1 MFTVNPYSASDLIR
15 VDGKT
20 QNEDYYLV
28 EYGSTTKYHGKP
40 KIKMLSFA
48 SLDET
53 TRKTLPIKILF
64 YNKDNKILLA
74 VECIL
79 NE

>member
-1 MFTVNPYSASDLIR
+1 
-15 VDGKT
+15 
-20 QNEDYYLV
+20 
-28 EYGSTTKYHGKP
+28 
-40 KIKMLSFA
+40 
-48 SLDET
+48 LDET